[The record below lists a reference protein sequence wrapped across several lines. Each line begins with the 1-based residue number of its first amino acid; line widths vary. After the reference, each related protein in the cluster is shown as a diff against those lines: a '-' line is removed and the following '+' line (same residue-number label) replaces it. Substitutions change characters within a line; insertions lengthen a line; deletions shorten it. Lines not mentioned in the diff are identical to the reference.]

1 MNINEL
7 IKKIENPGLYEK
19 GTSQMW
25 TDDHISKLLL
35 DVHLNK
41 EIDLASR
48 KESTIDSTINWILSK
63 TGKEKL
69 NILDLGCGPGLYTE
83 KLAAKGHTVTGV
95 DFSKHSIEYARSE
108 AEKKSLNINY
118 INENYL
124 NLNLEEN
131 QFDLVIMIFTDFG
144 VLLPDERKCLINII
158 DNVLKPD
165 GRLIFDAMN
174 DKNLE
179 DKIAPKN
186 WEVTESG
193 FWKDQ
198 PYIGLSESFFYKENK
213 VVLFQHIIIDQNDNT
228 EIYRFWTHFFS
239 DNDLRNELKG
249 YSFKSL
255 SFFDDVLPAGDTWSG
270 DNVTFCVA
278 EKLKSNTN

>member
-7 IKKIENPGLYEK
+7 IKK
-19 GTSQMW
+19 
-25 TDDHISKLLL
+25 
-35 DVHLNK
+35 
-41 EIDLASR
+41 
-48 KESTIDSTINWILSK
+48 
-63 TGKEKL
+63 
-69 NILDLGCGPGLYTE
+69 
-83 KLAAKGHTVTGV
+83 
-95 DFSKHSIEYARSE
+95 
-108 AEKKSLNINY
+108 
-118 INENYL
+118 
-124 NLNLEEN
+124 
-131 QFDLVIMIFTDFG
+131 
-144 VLLPDERKCLINII
+144 I

-278 EKLKSNTN
+278 EK